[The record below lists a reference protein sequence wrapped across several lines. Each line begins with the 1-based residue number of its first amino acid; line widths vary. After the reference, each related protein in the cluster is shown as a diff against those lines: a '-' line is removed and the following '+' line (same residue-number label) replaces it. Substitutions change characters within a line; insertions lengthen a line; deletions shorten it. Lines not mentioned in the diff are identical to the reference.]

1 MCYIFSIMLKG
12 LAVFALLVVT
22 QAAVT
27 AAGQVPNKAP
37 QDRENKSQ
45 TAHRNANPAGPAAPI
60 ATQNESSQ
68 RFKSEGTGS
77 PSDHQDVAI
86 NVSNPAPVAEWTWY
100 DKVAWISGLVL
111 TGFLIWGVIVAQGS
125 LKAIKQQVNE
135 MRGQTKAAEDNAVAA
150 KRAAEAALLQAEH
163 TETTERAWL
172 IVSFVSMKDRELK
185 DKEVVDCHWAIKN
198 VGATPAILLETK
210 TRFQV
215 FRLYDGMPDDPVK
228 QLPAIPDYGNP
239 IPINERL
246 LAPQDSM
253 GYFTKWERSIDGQFS
268 ELTFP
273 AQENDIWMVVAY
285 GYVKYRDTFGR
296 ERESRSC
303 DFTIVGRDD
312 KIIVEFRP
320 QPNAPAAYNRC
331 T

>member
-1 MCYIFSIMLKG
+1 MWKG
-12 LAVFALLVVT
+12 LATLVVILSVAQLAMLAT
-22 QAAVT
+22 GQAPKKPVH
-27 AAGQVPNKAP
+27 
-37 QDRENKSQ
+37 DREDRSQ
-45 TAHRNANPAGPAAPI
+45 TTDRNASPAESAAPV
-60 ATQNESSQ
+60 ATQNGSSQ
-68 RFKSEGTGS
+68 RLKSGGTIN
-77 PSDHQDVAI
+77 PSDHQEVAI
-86 NVSNPAPVAEWTWY
+86 NVSNPAPVSEWTWH
-100 DKVAWISGLVL
+100 DKIAWISGLVL
-111 TGFLIWGVIVAQGS
+111 TGFLIWGVIVAAGTLQ
-125 LKAIKQQVNE
+125 AIKQQVNE
-135 MRGQTKAAEDNAVAA
+135 MKGQTKAAEDNTVAA
-150 KRAAEAALLQAEH
+150 KKAAEAALLQAEH

-172 IVSFVSMKDRELK
+172 IVSFVSMKDKELK
-185 DKEVVDCHWAIKN
+185 DGEIADCRWAIKN

-228 QLPAIPDYGNP
+228 QLPAIPDYGNS

-253 GYFTKWERSIDGQFS
+253 GYFTKWERYIDGQFS
-268 ELTFP
+268 EFMFP
-273 AQENDIWMVVAY
+273 AKDNEIWMVVAY

-303 DFTIVGRDD
+303 DFALVGRDG

-320 QPNAPAAYNRC
+320 HPKAPAAYNRC